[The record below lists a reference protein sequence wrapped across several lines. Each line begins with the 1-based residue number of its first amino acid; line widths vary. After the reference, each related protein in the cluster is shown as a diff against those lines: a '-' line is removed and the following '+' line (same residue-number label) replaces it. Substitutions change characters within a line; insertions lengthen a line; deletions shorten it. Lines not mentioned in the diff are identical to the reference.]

1 MLSASGRRLA
11 FGRGQSG
18 GAGGARTE
26 LSAADLDRLQL
37 LLADWQLLADLSF
50 SDLVLW
56 LPTWNGSG
64 YVAAAQMRPTT
75 GPTVF
80 ADDLLGSFLPKGRRP
95 VVDEAYAQHTVV
107 SSPGTHALVP
117 SEAVP
122 VPGPAGGIIGVVARH
137 NDPSVVRAREPAG
150 GELCRGRFAAD
161 EDGLRRDLPV
171 PGGDRGR

>member
-1 MLSASGRRLA
+1 MASLEELA
-11 FGRGQSG
+11 
-18 GAGGARTE
+18 ARHAE

-95 VVDEAYAQHTVV
+95 VVDEAFAQHTVV

-137 NDPSVVRAREPAG
+137 SDPSVVRARSRLEESYVEVASRLTRMVCEGTFPFPGAI
-150 GELCRGRFAAD
+150 A
-161 EDGLRRDLPV
+161 RR
-171 PGGDRGR
+171 